1 MWVLVWK
8 LLLGEQILQSAGCSH
23 PRSLDTSGKV
33 KLKGSSNKGRDLLPL
48 CVTQLCSFLKSSK
61 FLSHKQWELLP
72 ILR

>member
-1 MWVLVWK
+1 MGSSLETAFWGTDFAKRWML
-8 LLLGEQILQSAGCSH
+8 